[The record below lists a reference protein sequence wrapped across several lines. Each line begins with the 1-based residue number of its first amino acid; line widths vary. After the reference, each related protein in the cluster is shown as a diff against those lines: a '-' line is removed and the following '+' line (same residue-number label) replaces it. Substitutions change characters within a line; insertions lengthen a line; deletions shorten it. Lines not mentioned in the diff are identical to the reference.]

1 MTKEHTKWEEV
12 EGPGGFSYY
21 KRIGDEE
28 EDEDNE

>member
-12 EGPGGFSYY
+12 VGPGSFSYY
-21 KRIGDEE
+21 KWIED